1 MTSRHGCRRKFS
13 DEDHA
18 AGKTRE
24 ERLAW
29 RRDISVCAASNR
41 CGHSYMFSDR
51 RTHALHNDINSP
63 ARKELLFAQRCQSPG
78 TQRTC
83 HCTTTSSL
91 RRAKN
96 FVFAQRR
103 QSHGEKILRFQLG
116 TSTDKHFRAQTANVK
131 IKAETMSDPD
141 RISVRSTRE
150 PENIYLPLTK
160 TAHTVKS
167 KRCI

>member
-1 MTSRHGCRRKFS
+1 MDAVGDSLIWVAPPARLVG
-13 DEDHA
+13 
-18 AGKTRE
+18 
-24 ERLAW
+24 RLAC

-51 RTHALHNDINSP
+51 RTHALHNDINSS
-63 ARKELLFAQRCQSPG
+63 ARKELLFAQRRQSPG

-83 HCTTTSSL
+83 HCATTSSL

-103 QSHGEKILRFQLG
+103 QSHGKKILRFQLG

-131 IKAETMSDPD
+131 FKAETMSDPE
-141 RISVRSTRE
+141 RLSSR
-150 PENIYLPLTK
+150 
-160 TAHTVKS
+160 S
-167 KRCI
+167 KRKHGHYYL